1 MTLNWLQ
8 SDAFTDIRNVSNSV
22 LQQKNSTVNITTC
35 HQSQRLYLQS
45 RISFNPCFILGS
57 FWTKMIFFFYLFLTI
72 KTWFYLSNALK
83 ICGCLSLFSSKLK
96 YLNIKNRKGNR
107 EQDQAHIRGA
117 LLLMDGWRRRRR
129 TDRAGAN
136 TKLVLR
142 MQNLMLNNIQRGGV
156 IFGARGTYSNQKV
169 ITGKVL
175 DANVKYI
182 ELV

>member
-1 MTLNWLQ
+1 M
-8 SDAFTDIRNVSNSV
+8 
-22 LQQKNSTVNITTC
+22 
-35 HQSQRLYLQS
+35 
-45 RISFNPCFILGS
+45 
-57 FWTKMIFFFYLFLTI
+57 
-72 KTWFYLSNALK
+72 
-83 ICGCLSLFSSKLK
+83 
-96 YLNIKNRKGNR
+96 
-107 EQDQAHIRGA
+107 RGT